1 MFELLIKALL
11 SYLLGAVIG
20 SLVVGRFM
28 GGTDIRSEGSGNP
41 GGTNAFRTR
50 GWKFAL
56 PVVLIDAGKGL
67 VAVLLIAPLSLP
79 FVAPF
84 MGNPGWLAVSCGA
97 AAVIGHVWPV
107 WFGFRGGK
115 GMATYVGVL
124 AGLGWPLLAVA
135 LLLWVVVL
143 ILTGFV
149 SVATMLAAIGVALY
163 TLLIGAVGPL
173 FAFAAVMAAFMIYTH
188 RSNIVRLRDGTE
200 HRFEKVMLLS
210 RWLGA

>member
-1 MFELLIKALL
+1 MFELLIKAGLA
-11 SYLLGAVIG
+11 YLLGAVIG

-28 GGTDIRSEGSGNP
+28 GGTDIRAEGSGNP

-56 PVVLIDAGKGL
+56 PVVLIDVGKGL
-67 VAVLLIAPLSLP
+67 LAVMLIAPLSLP

-84 MGNPGWLAVSCGA
+84 AGDPTWLAVTCGA
-97 AAVIGHVWPV
+97 AAVIGHVWPL

-124 AGLGWPLLAVA
+124 AGLGWPLLVVA

-163 TLLIGAVGPL
+163 TLMIGAVGPL
-173 FAFAAVMAAFMIYTH
+173 FAFGAVMAAFMVYTH
-188 RSNIVRLRDGTE
+188 RSNLVRLREGSE
-200 HRFEKVMLLS
+200 HRFEKVMLLN